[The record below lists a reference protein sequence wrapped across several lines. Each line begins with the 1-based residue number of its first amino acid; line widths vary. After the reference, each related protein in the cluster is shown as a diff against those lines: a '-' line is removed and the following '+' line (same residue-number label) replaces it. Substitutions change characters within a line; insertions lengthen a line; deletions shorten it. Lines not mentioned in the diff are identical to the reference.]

1 MTASSFEA
9 LFNQWYA
16 ALCRVSFRVVRD
28 KDVAEDL
35 VQEVFVKFWNRREFL
50 PKDLEPKPYLYRAVM
65 NASFDFVESRKKIVL
80 PDPEELLG
88 MEAHEHAD
96 HPILH
101 HEAQEAVNQGLEEL
115 PPACKE
121 VFILSRYE
129 DMSYREIA
137 EVMDI
142 SIKTVEAQMSKAL
155 KVLRKH
161 LLPFL
166 TVLLLIISLLEKNLR
181 NF

>member
-1 MTASSFEA
+1 MTSEHFES
-9 LFNQWYA
+9 LFNQWYTV
-16 ALCRVSFRVVRD
+16 LCRASFRVVRD
-28 KDVAEDL
+28 KDAAEDL
-35 VQEVFVKFWNRREFL
+35 VQDVFVKFWNRRDFL

-65 NASFDFVESRKKIVL
+65 NAAFDFVESRKKLVL

-115 PPACKE
+115 PKACKE
-121 VFILSRYE
+121 VFMLSRYE

-137 EVMDI
+137 ETLDI
-142 SIKTVEAQMSKAL
+142 SVKTVEAQMSKAL
-155 KVLRKH
+155 RILRKH

-166 TVLLLIISLLEKNLR
+166 HILLLIINLLEKN
-181 NF
+181 F